1 MKKIILM
8 SCLLATPIANHSF
21 AACNS
26 GTMVDGRICVSKEG
40 TVLHG
45 MNWWSAYSWCEAQG
59 MKMPS
64 IYDLCPTWDGSY
76 SENQCQTNGV
86 GAEFWTS
93 TAYGKTNSF
102 IYNDNTGR
110 ISAIGRTGHYL
121 AACISK

>member
-8 SCLLATPIANHSF
+8 SCLLATLIANHSF

-45 MNWWSAYSWCEAQG
+45 MNWWSAYSGCEAQG

-64 IYDLCPTWDGSY
+64 IYDLCPTWDGAFNSD
-76 SENQCQTNGV
+76 QCEKKVLAQL
-86 GAEFWTS
+86 
-93 TAYGKTNSF
+93 YGQVPPIKIVTLF
-102 IYNDNTGR
+102 
-110 ISAIGRTGHYL
+110 
-121 AACISK
+121 C